1 MSDKIEYSRML
12 LKRSNV
18 SGVTPTVTSATTLN
32 DFTQTDLFEGEM
44 FLNTI
49 DEKAFVR
56 MNNNILE
63 FDLVSSGGTDYNFC
77 DTGIQ
82 TSAISGCSP
91 VEIYDDFN
99 FQSQK
104 NITTSNGSGEISLDT
119 DGFSDS
125 MTMGVS
131 GATYQ
136 DFLRIDPLS
145 NIGNGT
151 QLLSTDFTD
160 TASLNLSPNYM
171 EMFVSDAGQ
180 TLYTNF
186 SLDTVVGKAG
196 SQSTML
202 LEGNDDTGGNF
213 SIAAETGFGLNPSR
227 LSFDAGEYFFQ
238 TDPTGTDFLFGNG
251 FNMDVQFD
259 NQIVNMFNGTPNN
272 TTINIGKPSGNIN
285 LSADTTVTG
294 DLTMSS
300 GSLIKDTTSNT
311 YIELEDGFGNLY
323 STGENQ
329 SSSNQQQDTIF
340 LDPSLNDNGTGIQ
353 SFDNVTT
360 GQGQFYV
367 TPQNISLLIDDGVT
381 TQSSM
386 NMTVNDISLVTSLG
400 GNINLSDTT
409 VNGDLTMVTSKVIKS
424 SSNSGS
430 TLNLNYGGNSNTVGV
445 ETESGTITDN
455 LILDPDFNTD
465 FGTSFS
471 SYDSS
476 NDNVG
481 QLSMSPT
488 DCVFNL
494 VDFNFSEYTGG
505 LRVLRDTAFG
515 NDKISAALKT
525 QDDNTSA
532 SSTLCSLVM
541 LTDRVTQQGNV
552 DMVAGHNMELKG
564 LNMLDIVSDDIRL
577 SPIGLSGTINIG
589 GGGGTINLSGDTT
602 VTGVATLSEYTVL
615 TVPTASSYQGGMIM
629 VTDETG
635 GYTPAF
641 CDGTNWRR
649 TSDRAIIS

>member
-160 TASLNLSPNYM
+160 TASLNLSPNFM

-196 SQSTML
+196 SQSSML

-251 FNMDVQFD
+251 VNMDVQFD

-294 DLTMSS
+294 DLTM
-300 GSLIKDTTSNT
+300 
-311 YIELEDGFGNLY
+311 
-323 STGENQ
+323 
-329 SSSNQQQDTIF
+329 
-340 LDPSLNDNGTGIQ
+340 
-353 SFDNVTT
+353 
-360 GQGQFYV
+360 
-367 TPQNISLLIDDGVT
+367 
-381 TQSSM
+381 
-386 NMTVNDISLVTSLG
+386 
-400 GNINLSDTT
+400 
-409 VNGDLTMVTSKVIKS
+409 VTSKVIKS

-430 TLNLNYGGNSNTVGV
+430 TLNLNYGGNSNTVGLQ
-445 ETESGTITDN
+445 TESGTITDN

-465 FGTSFS
+465 FNTGIS

-476 NDNVG
+476 NDEVG
-481 QLSMSPT
+481 YSYITPNS
-488 DCVFNL
+488 VGISV
-494 VDFNFSEYTGG
+494 VDYNFSEYIGG
-505 LRVLRDTAFG
+505 LDILRDTVLG
-515 NDKISAALKT
+515 QDKISVTLE
-525 QDDNTSA
+525 TSDYTNA
-532 SSTLCSLVM
+532 SLLDTTSLVM

-552 DMVAGHNMELKG
+552 GMFAGHNMELKG
-564 LNMLDIVSDDIRL
+564 QNMLDIVSDDIRL

>member
-160 TASLNLSPNYM
+160 TASLNLSPNFM

-196 SQSTML
+196 SQSSML

-251 FNMDVQFD
+251 VNMDVQFD

-294 DLTMSS
+294 DLTM
-300 GSLIKDTTSNT
+300 
-311 YIELEDGFGNLY
+311 
-323 STGENQ
+323 
-329 SSSNQQQDTIF
+329 
-340 LDPSLNDNGTGIQ
+340 
-353 SFDNVTT
+353 
-360 GQGQFYV
+360 
-367 TPQNISLLIDDGVT
+367 
-381 TQSSM
+381 
-386 NMTVNDISLVTSLG
+386 
-400 GNINLSDTT
+400 
-409 VNGDLTMVTSKVIKS
+409 VTSKVIKS

-430 TLNLNYGGNSNTVGV
+430 TLNLNYGGNSNTVGLQ
-445 ETESGTITDN
+445 TESGTITDN

-465 FGTSFS
+465 FNTGIS

-476 NDNVG
+476 NDEVG
-481 QLSMSPT
+481 YSYITPNS
-488 DCVFNL
+488 VGISV
-494 VDFNFSEYTGG
+494 VDYNFSEYIGG
-505 LRVLRDTAFG
+505 LDILRDTVLG
-515 NDKISAALKT
+515 QDKISV
-525 QDDNTSA
+525 
-532 SSTLCSLVM
+532 TLETRDYTNPSLLDTTSLVM

-552 DMVAGHNMELKG
+552 GMFAGHNMELKG
-564 LNMLDIVSDDIRL
+564 QNMLDIVSDDIRL

>member
-171 EMFVSDAGQ
+171 EMYVSDAGQ
-180 TLYTNF
+180 TLYTIF
-186 SLDTVVGKAG
+186 SLDTLVGKAG
-196 SQSTML
+196 SQSTMN

-213 SIAAETGFGLNPSR
+213 SIAAETGFGVNPSR
-227 LSFDAGEYFFQ
+227 ISFNAKEYFFQ
-238 TDPTGTDFLFGNG
+238 TDPSGGRDFLFGNG
-251 FNMDVQFD
+251 VNMDVQFD

-294 DLTMSS
+294 DLTM
-300 GSLIKDTTSNT
+300 
-311 YIELEDGFGNLY
+311 
-323 STGENQ
+323 
-329 SSSNQQQDTIF
+329 
-340 LDPSLNDNGTGIQ
+340 
-353 SFDNVTT
+353 
-360 GQGQFYV
+360 
-367 TPQNISLLIDDGVT
+367 
-381 TQSSM
+381 
-386 NMTVNDISLVTSLG
+386 
-400 GNINLSDTT
+400 
-409 VNGDLTMVTSKVIKS
+409 VTSKVIKS

-430 TLNLNYGGNSNTVGV
+430 TLNLNYGGNSNTVGLQ
-445 ETESGTITDN
+445 TESGTITDN